1 MKYDLIVEKIADQS
15 LTLEEFNSFIAES
28 MGASVTERVRRR
40 TRVGKKNRID
50 NPTGHS
56 RVKPFD
62 LAGRVHPKRKP
73 TGNQQN
79 NGAAKQAHKK
89 STRTQQSKAAAAA
102 VQTEGKLDK
111 LLKLIDDQKIT
122 VTELHD
128 KLASSNLSVSLA
140 DKNAEEKSDDR
151 IK

>member
-28 MGASVTERVRRR
+28 MGGSVVERVRRR

-62 LAGRVHPKRKP
+62 LAGRVHPKKRP
-73 TGNQQN
+73 TGNKMN
-79 NGAAKQAHKK
+79 NGAASQAHDQ
-89 STRTQQSKAAAAA
+89 STRTQRRKANA
-102 VQTEGKLDK
+102 VHTEGKLDK

-122 VTELHD
+122 VTELHE
-128 KLASSNLSVSLA
+128 KLASSNLSVSLI

-151 IK
+151 TK

>member
-1 MKYDLIVEKIADQS
+1 MKYDLIVEKIANQS

-28 MGASVTERVRRR
+28 MGGSVVERVRRR

-62 LAGRVHPKRKP
+62 LAGRVHPKKRP
-73 TGNQQN
+73 IDQMSH
-79 NGAAKQAHKK
+79 GATKQGHKK
-89 STRTQQSKAAAAA
+89 STRTQQNKAKAAA
-102 VQTEGKLDK
+102 VQTEGKLDT

-128 KLASSNLSVSLA
+128 KLASSNLSVSLT

-151 IK
+151 TK

>member
-28 MGASVTERVRRR
+28 MGGSVVERVRRR

-62 LAGRVHPKRKP
+62 LAGRVHPKKRP
-73 TGNQQN
+73 IDQMSH
-79 NGAAKQAHKK
+79 GATKQAHEK
-89 STRTQQSKAAAAA
+89 STRTQRKKAKA
-102 VQTEGKLDK
+102 VHTEGKLDK

-122 VTELHD
+122 ATELHD
-128 KLASSNLSVSLA
+128 KLAASNLSVSLME
-140 DKNAEEKSDDR
+140 KNVEEKSDDR
-151 IK
+151 TK

>member
-28 MGASVTERVRRR
+28 MGGSIKERVRRR
-40 TRVGKKNRID
+40 SRVGIGIGID

-62 LAGRVHPKRKP
+62 LAGRVHPKKRP
-73 TGNQQN
+73 IDQMN
-79 NGAAKQAHKK
+79 NGATSQGHNQSTKTQRRKAK
-89 STRTQQSKAAAAA
+89 AAA
-102 VQTEGKLDK
+102 VQTEGKLDT

-122 VTELHD
+122 VTELHE
-128 KLASSNLSVSLA
+128 KLASSNLSVSLME
-140 DKNAEEKSDDR
+140 KNAEEISDDR
-151 IK
+151 TK